1 MGSLPPVTMRTRD
14 LALTLATSTLL
25 LVGLTGCSDDPPPSP
40 AASPS
45 ESSGSAG
52 SAEPSPSES
61 AEPTEPAVE
70 PATGPVVSTPAGSLR
85 VPEKWTTTGSE
96 LFTDAERA
104 PDRGRD
110 ITKDVY
116 GFIGVDA
123 ETAESMTLD
132 EAAREAGRMTT
143 TDGKRVADAELD
155 GEPVFV
161 HHGEHR
167 LRQHRVHHRR
177 LARRAPGRHRHRAAR
192 RGEEGPHR
200 ARRVGARQLAV
211 EVTGPATTGATVT

>member
-161 HHGEHR
+161 ITESTAFGNTEY
-167 LRQHRVHHRR
+167 
-177 LARRAPGRHRHRAAR
+177 
-192 RGEEGPHR
+192 
-200 ARRVGARQLAV
+200 
-211 EVTGPATTGATVT
+211 TTGAWRDGRLVVIDIALLGAEKKDRTELVESVLASWRWK